1 MNIKFRQG
9 SEELS
14 QKLID
19 RAQIKIAK
27 LSRFITEGN
36 YEAHV
41 YVDVERESGS
51 QKSDALWRS
60 TVTIDMAGD
69 RFLATETGSTAEKAV
84 DLSIKELKRELRRSN
99 KKRTDIIR
107 KSALALK
114 RLRRGVGQE
123 SGI

>member
-36 YEAHV
+36 YEAHA

-51 QKSDALWRS
+51 QKSDALWRA
-60 TVTIDMAGD
+60 TITMDLAGD
-69 RFLATETGSTAEKAV
+69 RLLATETGSTPEKAT
-84 DLSIKELKRELRRSN
+84 DLAVKELKRGLRRSG
-99 KKRTDIIR
+99 KKRTDIVR
-107 KSALALK
+107 RGAVALK
-114 RLRRGVGQE
+114 RLRRGFG
-123 SGI
+123 